1 MVKQGI
7 KIVFTL
13 MLLVSAF
20 SMSAQERVGVVL
32 SGGGAKGLSHIGVLQ
47 ALEENNIPIDY
58 ICGTSMGA
66 VIASFYA
73 IGLSPAEMLDIVTS
87 EDFAAWCSGKQEKRY
102 ESRFYREDAT
112 PKMISIYLKRKS
124 GKVDL
129 SFPSSLVS
137 PFPMDLAMMDAYA
150 SPSIAA
156 GGDFANLMV
165 PFFCV
170 SSDVMSKKTVVHTS
184 GDLGSAVRASMT
196 YPLVFK
202 PITIDSM
209 VLFDGGFYDNFPWKE
224 MERIH
229 SPTLII
235 GAKCAGE
242 DPPLDD
248 EDIIGQ
254 ITNMIVSHTDYNIP
268 EDKGIV
274 IGAKYDYGV
283 MQFEKAREIVEQGYR
298 VAKNHMEQISGRI
311 DRRRSRRELDSMRF
325 VFRKENKRILFAPQI
340 LFEGNLDSLQQ
351 EFVSGTIRGND
362 ANIFDFNT
370 LKQGYYKLASSGLFK
385 TLHPSYV
392 QREDS
397 LLHLKLKGS
406 TTSALELYMGG
417 NISSSYN
424 QGYAGIKLQHFG
436 RRVWNLI
443 ADVNIGSHYM
453 GAGVKWRHHVGL
465 NPLLSYDFEAVIHN
479 FSYPYR
485 QIGNTEIYS
494 RIGGAMQLGQ
504 KSGMLLKGNVN
515 LGKMVLQYLPD
526 NVYRIRQSR
535 DRTELEV
542 FSPSVGIGKNTF
554 NYPLYPTEGTEFYVK
569 AKWKYAVERY
579 LPSDVS
585 AGVYGKLP
593 LGNRRSSIFGIK
605 GHISSYIKLN
615 ERFILGYVAE
625 ISLQSGSGLYG
636 YIPALLYMPAFSPF
650 PVSSPML
657 LSGYRADT
665 YAGIGISPVI
675 CVAKT
680 LFLHTNI
687 SYFQPYRQI
696 YEKQG
701 GGYGYSRRFP
711 AGAFMGNAT
720 IVWQSPVGPVS
731 ISAGYYQ
738 KGEQKRWYPQLDIG
752 LLLFKKKMTE
762 D

>member
-1 MVKQGI
+1 MVKRTVKLI
-7 KIVFTL
+7 LTLLLIVPAL
-13 MLLVSAF
+13 SVVS
-20 SMSAQERVGVVL
+20 QERVGVVL
-32 SGGGAKGLSHIGVLQ
+32 SGGGAKGISHIGVLQ

-73 IGLSPAEMLDIVTS
+73 MGLSPAEMLDIVTS
-87 EDFAAWCSGKQEKRY
+87 EDFAGWCSGKQEKRF

-112 PKMISIYLKRKS
+112 PKMFSIYLKRKS
-124 GKVDL
+124 GKVDIA
-129 SFPSSLVS
+129 FPSSLVS

-156 GGDFANLMV
+156 GGNFANLMV

-170 SSDVMSKKTVVHTS
+170 SSDVVNKKTVVHTC

-202 PITIDSM
+202 PITIDSL

-224 MERIH
+224 LVKLYNP
-229 SPTLII
+229 SVII

-268 EDKGIV
+268 EDIGIV
-274 IGAKYDYGV
+274 IEAKYDYGV
-283 MQFEKAREIVEQGYR
+283 MQFDKAVEIVAQGYH
-298 VAKNHMEQISGRI
+298 VAKEHMAGIEERI
-311 DRRRSRRELDSMRF
+311 ERRRSQRELDSMRF
-325 VFRKENKRILFAPQI
+325 VFRQANKRILFDPHI

-351 EFVSGTIRGND
+351 EFVSETIKGNSSSS
-362 ANIFDFNT
+362 FDFNT

-385 TLHPSYV
+385 TLHPSYLHTG
-392 QREDS
+392 DS
-397 LLHLKLKGS
+397 LLHLKIKGS
-406 TTSALELYMGG
+406 TSSSVELYMGG
-417 NISSSYN
+417 NISSSFN
-424 QGYAGIKLQHFG
+424 QGYAGVKLQHFG
-436 RRVWNLI
+436 RRVWNLF
-443 ADVNIGSHYM
+443 ADVNLGNHYM
-453 GAGVKWRHHVGL
+453 GAGVKWRHYVGL
-465 NPLLSYDFEAVIHN
+465 NPLLSYDFEALMHN

-485 QIGNTEIYS
+485 RLENTEIYTRVGS
-494 RIGGAMQLGQ
+494 AIQLGHR
-504 KSGMLLKGNVN
+504 GGLLLKGNVY
-515 LGKMVLQYLPD
+515 LGKTELDYLPD
-526 NVYRIRQSR
+526 NMYRSMQSK
-535 DRTELEV
+535 DHTELEI
-542 FSPSVGIGKNTF
+542 FSPSVWIGKNTF
-554 NYPLYPTEGTEFYVK
+554 NYPLYPTEGTEFYIRG
-569 AKWKYAVERY
+569 KWKHAVERY
-579 LPSDVS
+579 SPGKVSTEIYGRLPFNGSTH
-585 AGVYGKLP
+585 
-593 LGNRRSSIFGIK
+593 SSFGIK
-605 GHISSYIKLN
+605 GHIGSYIKIS
-615 ERFILGYVAE
+615 ERFTMGYVAE
-625 ISLQSGSGLYG
+625 ISLQERGNLNG
-636 YIPALLYMPAFSPF
+636 YLPALLYMPAFSPF

-665 YAGIGISPVI
+665 YAGFGISPVI
-675 CVAKT
+675 CVAKR

-711 AGAFMGNAT
+711 RGAFIGNAS

-731 ISAGYYQ
+731 LSVGYYE

-752 LLLFKKKMTE
+752 LLLFKRKMTE